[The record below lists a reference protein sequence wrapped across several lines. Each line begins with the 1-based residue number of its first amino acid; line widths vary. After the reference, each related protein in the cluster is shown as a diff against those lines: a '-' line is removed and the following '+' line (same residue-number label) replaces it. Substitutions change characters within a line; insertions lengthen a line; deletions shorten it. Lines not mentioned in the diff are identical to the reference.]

1 VAIPGGQRYRS
12 QEERALPVERAG
24 VFFPPGGRPPDGRA
38 EHGDPGDPGGES
50 RLPGA

>member
-1 VAIPGGQRYRS
+1 
-12 QEERALPVERAG
+12 LPVERAG
-24 VFFPPGGRPPDGRA
+24 VFFPPGRRPADGHA